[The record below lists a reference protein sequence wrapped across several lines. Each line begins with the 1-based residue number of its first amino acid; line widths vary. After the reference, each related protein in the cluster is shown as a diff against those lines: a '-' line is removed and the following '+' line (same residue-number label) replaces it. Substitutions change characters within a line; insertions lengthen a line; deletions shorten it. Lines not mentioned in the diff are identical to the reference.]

1 MLFVINMNSYVPDFQ
16 LLPQI
21 LQLNYKFTKLALS
34 PQRMILLVKII
45 LRIVE
50 KSFFTRKRTCFSV
63 ISFKSRPALKLLLQ
77 YGCLNTCVPQKVFL
91 FMY

>member
-34 PQRMILLVKII
+34 PQRMILLVKI
-45 LRIVE
+45 VE

-63 ISFKSRPALKLLLQ
+63 ISFKSRPALKLLVQ